1 MAECETHG
9 PGRYIKEGHLHRLKQ
24 RNFYAKATKDSSLRA
39 VYKAPEKKSKTLMSE
54 DQVVKSRQEKPNK
67 RGSVKV
73 RTGSDKNVIT
83 RARREPSTC
92 GQFLLLGKSSVRGK

>member
-1 MAECETHG
+1 MAKCETHG
-9 PGRYIKEGHLHRLKQ
+9 PGRYTKEGHLHREISMQ
-24 RNFYAKATKDSSLRA
+24 RQQRKDSSLRA
-39 VYKAPEKKSKTLMSE
+39 VCKAPEKKSKTLMSE

-73 RTGSDKNVIT
+73 RTGSDKNVIP
-83 RARREPSTC
+83 RACREPSTC